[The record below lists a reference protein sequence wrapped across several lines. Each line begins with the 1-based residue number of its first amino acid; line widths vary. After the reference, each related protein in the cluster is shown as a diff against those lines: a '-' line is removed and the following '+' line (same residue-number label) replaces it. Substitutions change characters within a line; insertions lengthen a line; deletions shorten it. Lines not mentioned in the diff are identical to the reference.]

1 MNPTLYDILG
11 VSPDASREE
20 IRKAWRESADRFEP
34 GEGGSTKQFRLFNE
48 AAEVL
53 LDPQRRKEYDEQ
65 LGLTASGQVGEPA
78 ASVPSAP
85 VPGTARAA
93 TQPAAA
99 AADKTPAADKTAA
112 GEKDPEAGDQA
123 AAADKTTDKDSAA
136 KPGPVK
142 PDKAGS
148 PKKDEVA
155 GEKPAVKPTT
165 AGVAAVGG
173 VAGAAGDAGNDG
185 AQAQQATASSSDGG
199 RTLGWPVLAVLGVL
213 TAVAVGVASYLVISA
228 QRAEAYQ
235 ESLDRAPASAESAAT
250 AVLSYDWESLE
261 ADRDAAAKF
270 LTEDYREDYLNTFDK
285 LITDNATQ
293 TKATV
298 EAEVLAS
305 SAMLGTPA
313 DCEDGEG
320 GSCSSSG
327 ERDPDR
333 VPVLL
338 FVNQTATN
346 TTSSEPSVALNRVR
360 FDMVN
365 VDGTWL
371 VDGITSY

>member
-34 GEGGSTKQFRLFNE
+34 GEGGSAKQFRLFNE

-53 LDPQRRKEYDEQ
+53 LDPARRKEYDEQ
-65 LGLTASGQVGEPA
+65 LGLAASGPEEQPA
-78 ASVPSAP
+78 AGVPDAP
-85 VPGTARAA
+85 VPGAARAA
-93 TQPAAA
+93 TAAA
-99 AADKTPAADKTAA
+99 GAEKAPAGDKANGAEKATGGEKPAGAEKVPA
-112 GEKDPEAGDQA
+112 GEKAAGAEKAAEAGDKSGA
-123 AAADKTTDKDSAA
+123 GA
-136 KPGPVK
+136 PGPVK
-142 PDKAGS
+142 LD
-148 PKKDEVA
+148 
-155 GEKPAVKPTT
+155 KPAASKEDD
-165 AGVAAVGG
+165 AAP
-173 VAGAAGDAGNDG
+173 A
-185 AQAQQATASSSDGG
+185 ATATSPTSAGG

-235 ESLDRAPASAESAAT
+235 ESIDRAPAAAESAAA

-270 LTEDYREDYLNTFDK
+270 LTPDYREDYLNTFDK
-285 LITDNATQ
+285 LIEDNATKTQ
-293 TKATV
+293 AVV

-313 DCEDGEG
+313 DCEDGQG
-320 GSCSSSG
+320 GPCSSSG
-327 ERDPDR
+327 DRDPDR
-333 VPVLL
+333 VAVLL
-338 FVNQTATN
+338 FVNQTSTN
-346 TTSSEPSVALNRVR
+346 TTTSQPSVALNRVR